1 MTAKGEIS
9 SPFVTEGHGGFIKLG
24 GVYGAQRY
32 IKDGV
37 PELTNV
43 FKSIL
48 RRLIVLKLELLS
60 CEYMLFL

>member
-9 SPFVTEGHGGFIKLG
+9 SPFATEGHGGFIKLG

-37 PELTNV
+37 PDLMNV
-43 FKSIL
+43 FRSML
-48 RRLIVLKLELLS
+48 RRLIVPKPELLS
-60 CEYMLFL
+60 CDITLHK